1 MAIQLNGNGLSRES
15 RAKRTMKGR
24 ETWWGEG
31 GGENFKFSRAFR
43 ENRKKWGSQSSS
55 GEKKG

>member
-1 MAIQLNGNGLSRES
+1 MAMRLNCNGKSRDS
-15 RAKRTMKGR
+15 RAKRTIKGR
-24 ETWWGEG
+24 ETWRGEG
-31 GGENFKFSRAFR
+31 GEENFKFLRASR